1 LQTVAEGFIV
11 ERDPAVGGDFGA
23 GENVPIVD
31 EIGIHESRLIF
42 ALCGVDGNLEFAPAA
57 EVAPDERRDASGDR
71 GKKRT
76 SKRDPSS
83 RKALLWMTAK
93 GGLGGRTGGLGEEGR
108 LNPHLLV
115 RSARSAAP
123 GKAIAKAPTSRE
135 R

>member
-1 LQTVAEGFIV
+1 LQAVAEGFIV

-42 ALCGVDGNLEFAPAA
+42 ALCGVDGNLEFA
-57 EVAPDERRDASGDR
+57 GD

-93 GGLGGRTGGLGEEGR
+93 GGLGGRTGRLGEEGR
-108 LNPHLLV
+108 LNPRLLV

-123 GKAIAKAPTSRE
+123 G
-135 R
+135 